1 MKNVV
6 KRKMYIK
13 RMDAI
18 LGDKKFL
25 IHVFV
30 EVVLIAC
37 VAFWLHSKISAK
49 DEVIA
54 RLEKENAMLKARL
67 DRVENWIAQVTGSAP
82 PHPPQAPPSAEQP
95 THEEPATKRSGTDVG
110 RKKGK
115 KKDSPTASKDEEFN
129 KSSEDE
135 EIEI

>member
-1 MKNVV
+1 
-6 KRKMYIK
+6 
-13 RMDAI
+13 MDAI

-30 EVVLIAC
+30 EIVLIAC

-54 RLEKENAMLKARL
+54 RLEKENVVLKARL
-67 DRVENWIAQVTGSAP
+67 DRIENYLAQLSGQPP

-95 THEEPATKRSGTDVG
+95 HEEAATKRSGTVP
-110 RKKGK
+110 KKGK

-129 KSSEDE
+129 KSSDDE